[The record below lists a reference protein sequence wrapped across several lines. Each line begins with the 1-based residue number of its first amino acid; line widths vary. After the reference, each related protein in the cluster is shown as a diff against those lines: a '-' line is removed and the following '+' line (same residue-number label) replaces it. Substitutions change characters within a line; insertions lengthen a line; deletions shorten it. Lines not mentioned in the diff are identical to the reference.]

1 MAEKGLLR
9 HTYIHLPK
17 RGGGHGRRGEGVK
30 ESLDGRPEFPRYEFV
45 GVVGVE
51 GLHLQRTECVLY
63 EMSSL
68 AMSSWT

>member
-30 ESLDGRPEFPRYEFV
+30 ESLDGRPEFARY
-45 GVVGVE
+45 
-51 GLHLQRTECVLY
+51 
-63 EMSSL
+63 
-68 AMSSWT
+68 